1 MATVAP
7 PNTRLKYLNI
17 PPPPLPEWYL
27 PKSTPRR
34 DDDDSSTS
42 SLPAEDAQSVV
53 QTKIKVRR
61 RSKHNTIETYLQEPI
76 TPDNDTAL
84 AKLPPDP
91 ADGTDERMRVRYTVE
106 RTTSKPVVTFASPP
120 PDTNDVPPLAVYH
133 ICRICLRPR
142 STRYH
147 CEHPIPINGV
157 PPPPGI
163 CRRCRVSTVEEVA
176 KVAVITQECESNK
189 MKLGLAAFIPEE
201 DYISNKEMKER
212 RSRELLRSVERQLA
226 EDKSTSESTE
236 RERGIV
242 YRHVRV
248 RETTS
253 DPPPQVKT
261 SVKSTAQD
269 AIDAVSVRSQ
279 VGKTTIV
286 VAGTSKAVGPSS
298 EKTQSVDVP
307 ASRARASD
315 AGFRQV
321 GEGVISTAPARDSE
335 TTQQKTKITAYA
347 GSVCTQPASAH
358 APSTAIARA
367 SATIVQPAQ
376 AERSEAEIRK
386 IAREEIVRYR
396 QAERKMEAHSDPYGH
411 GRMIPVE
418 RRIEKQADVVEPMP
432 WARRSEAVEEIVLTR
447 RQRAPKESSSQ
458 PVRISYRHKT
468 MEASEPQ
475 PTRAASKGG
484 EASSKAPA
492 EVKASSSARPKRSG
506 LSAELDRYVERE
518 YVVER
523 ISNADGKVAANSWT
537 PHPAEVSKKKANHQ
551 YQAQPWNNIASESAR
566 SERRDWDVVAEKTSQ
581 VASSSQPRQPAQNG
595 ARSVRSE
602 IRKWDMMT
610 ESGKATTDPGSDWG
624 ANAKHREVP
633 GWEDEG
639 EGYIRRE
646 IWLPPTGDYEV
657 IEVIEDTEK
666 PRGTRR
672 PDQGTSYFQR
682 RPPTPDEE
690 AMPDRI
696 LEIESDII
704 SGASKVRQP
713 PQPDQGP
720 RPASVRPSNHEAE
733 SNGGVASA
741 WSSNYG
747 TASDIN
753 YRKNQTHS
761 QPFHGPPSL
770 CERSTRIAQTSRTSD
785 RREYAGVAEKP
796 SKGKDATPDRP
807 DIRRATSEHAEKPAE
822 PTRPR
827 AFDLRWAAAA
837 NAAAAG
843 AEARTEHLQREE
855 PRQADEADRGG
866 SDEGSD
872 KTRWPGHSSSKPGS
886 RTGCSDAETERTAKA
901 KNSEAPVSER
911 GSRRTRSE
919 RSPEREY
926 IFTERI
932 VEPAGR
938 QWEHERSRDAPSRR
952 YVETTQYS
960 SASRGSKAES
970 GLASTAGPRSSRDER
985 SQGSTQSTAKLSS
998 QSTAAQPTSDT
1009 SRNQRTIYREVKAGE
1024 GSEHSSG
1031 RVRFASKVDVSPTP
1045 PDSEASSTQFRMIGA
1060 RPSTKKKTAAQGERG
1075 EDLIAQ
1081 YEERRGRSRAR
1092 DRARPAAVEEDGAEY
1107 FYERK
1112 EVERSRS
1119 RCDGAEDGSERK
1131 EGGQSRSREPKPI
1144 GWAFSESPSREL
1156 HSEAH
1161 AGDKEDGFGPYRPD
1175 MPRPDS
1181 ADLNSLAVG
1190 SGSGRGE
1197 DTSAKH
1203 SVHGRWQEDLP
1214 VLEGVGW

>member
-1 MATVAP
+1 MATIAP
-7 PNTRLKYLNI
+7 PKAQANYLNI

-27 PKSTPRR
+27 PKKTPGRNG
-34 DDDDSSTS
+34 DDSSTS

-61 RSKHNTIETYLQEPI
+61 RSKHNIIETYLQDPT

-91 ADGTDERMRVRYTVE
+91 GDGTDERMRVRYTVE
-106 RTTSKPVVTFASPP
+106 RTTSKPVVTFASPA
-120 PDTNDVPPLAVYH
+120 PDTSDVPPLAVYH

-163 CRRCRVSTVEEVA
+163 CRRCRVSTIEEVA
-176 KVAVITQECESNK
+176 KTAMIVQEGESNK

-201 DYISNKEMKER
+201 DYVSNKEMKER
-212 RSRELLRSVERQLA
+212 RARKLLRSVRRQLA
-226 EDKSTSESTE
+226 EDKSASDSTDPG
-236 RERGIV
+236 REIV

-261 SVKSTAQD
+261 SVQSTAQD

-298 EKTQSVDVP
+298 EKTQSGDVP
-307 ASRARASD
+307 ASRAWASD

-321 GEGVISTAPARDSE
+321 GEGVISTAPARNSE
-335 TTQQKTKITAYA
+335 TTHPKTKITAYA

-367 SATIVQPAQ
+367 SATIVQPVR
-376 AERSEAEIRK
+376 AERSESEIRK
-386 IAREEIVRYR
+386 IAREEIARYR

-411 GRMIPVE
+411 GRMVPVE

-432 WARRSEAVEEIVLTR
+432 WARKSEAVEEIVLTR
-447 RQRAPKESSSQ
+447 RQKVPKESSSQ
-458 PVRISYRHKT
+458 PVRTSHRHKT

-475 PTRAASKGG
+475 PTRAASQRG
-484 EASSKAPA
+484 EASSKAPT
-492 EVKASSSARPKRSG
+492 EVKASSAARPKRSG

-523 ISNADGKVAANSWT
+523 ISDADGKVNTSSWK
-537 PHPAEVSKKKANHQ
+537 PYPAKIFEKKFESEW
-551 YQAQPWNNIASESAR
+551 QAQPRDKVASESAR
-566 SERRDWDVVAEKTSQ
+566 SERRDWDVVAEKFSL
-581 VASSSQPRQPAQNG
+581 VASSSQPRKSAQNRP
-595 ARSVRSE
+595 RSVRSE
-602 IRKWDMMT
+602 TPKWDART
-610 ESGKATTDPGSDWG
+610 EAGKATTDPGCDWG
-624 ANAKHREVP
+624 ADAKHREVP

-639 EGYIRRE
+639 EGYIKRE

-657 IEVIEDTEK
+657 IEVIEENEK
-666 PRGTRR
+666 PRRVRTA
-672 PDQGTSYFQR
+672 DHGTSYFQR

-690 AMPDRI
+690 AMPNRI
-696 LEIESDII
+696 LEIESDVI

-713 PQPDQGP
+713 PKPDQWP
-720 RPASVRPSNHEAE
+720 RQASAKPSNHEAE

-741 WSSNYG
+741 WSSIYE
-747 TASDIN
+747 TVSDIR
-753 YRKNQTHS
+753 YRKKEAHS
-761 QPFHGPPSL
+761 QPVHGPPSL
-770 CERSTRIAQTSRTSD
+770 SERSTRIAQTSRTSD
-785 RREYAGVAEKP
+785 HREYGEAAEKP
-796 SKGKDATPDRP
+796 SKGGDAIPDR
-807 DIRRATSEHAEKPAE
+807 IGHAEKPTE

-827 AFDLRWAAAA
+827 AFDLRWAAAV

-843 AEARTEHLQREE
+843 AEATTEE
-855 PRQADEADRGG
+855 PRPGKPGRANEADLND
-866 SDEGSD
+866 SDGGSD

-886 RTGCSDAETERTAKA
+886 RTGRSDAGTKRRTKP
-901 KNSEAPVSER
+901 SEAPVSER
-911 GSRRTRSE
+911 GSHRTCSE

-938 QWEHERSRDAPSRR
+938 QWERERSGDALSRR
-952 YVETTQYS
+952 YVETTEYF
-960 SASRGSKAES
+960 SASRGSKAGS
-970 GLASTAGPRSSRDER
+970 GFSSTAGPNSDREDR
-985 SQGSTQSTAKLSS
+985 SQASTRPRAKPAS
-998 QSTAAQPTSDT
+998 QSTTTQPTSNT

-1060 RPSTKKKTAAQGERG
+1060 RPCTKEKTAAQVECGK
-1075 EDLIAQ
+1075 DLIAE

-1092 DRARPAAVEEDGAEY
+1092 DRARPAAVEEEGAEY

-1119 RCDGAEDGSERK
+1119 RCDGAEDGSDRK
-1131 EGGQSRSREPKPI
+1131 EGAQSRSREPKPI

-1156 HSEAH
+1156 HGEVH
-1161 AGDKEDGFGPYRPD
+1161 AGEKEDGFGPYRPE

-1181 ADLNSLAVG
+1181 TDLNSLAVG
-1190 SGSGRGE
+1190 SGSGHGE
-1197 DTSAKH
+1197 DASAKH

>member
-1 MATVAP
+1 MATIAP
-7 PNTRLKYLNI
+7 PKAQANYLNI

-27 PKSTPRR
+27 PKKTPGRN
-34 DDDDSSTS
+34 DDDSSTS

-61 RSKHNTIETYLQEPI
+61 WSKHNIIETYLQDHT

-91 ADGTDERMRVRYTVE
+91 GDGSDERMRVRYTVE
-106 RTTSKPVVTFASPP
+106 RTTSKPVVTFASPA
-120 PDTNDVPPLAVYH
+120 PDTSDVPPLAVYH

-176 KVAVITQECESNK
+176 KTAMIVQECESNK

-201 DYISNKEMKER
+201 DYVSNKEMKER
-212 RSRELLRSVERQLA
+212 RARKLLRSVRRQLA
-226 EDKSTSESTE
+226 EDKSASESTDPV
-236 RERGIV
+236 REIV

-253 DPPPQVKT
+253 DPLTQVKT
-261 SVKSTAQD
+261 SVESTAQD
-269 AIDAVSVRSQ
+269 AIDAVSIRSQ
-279 VGKTTIV
+279 IGRTTIA
-286 VAGTSKAVGPSS
+286 VAPASKAAGPSS
-298 EKTQSVDVP
+298 EKTQSVGVP
-307 ASRARASD
+307 ASRAWASD

-321 GEGVISTAPARDSE
+321 GEGVISTAPARDGE

-347 GSVCTQPASAH
+347 GSVCIQPASAH

-367 SATIVQPAQ
+367 SATIVQPAR
-376 AERSEAEIRK
+376 AERSESEIRK
-386 IAREEIVRYR
+386 IAREEIARYR

-411 GRMIPVE
+411 GRMVPVE

-432 WARRSEAVEEIVLTR
+432 WARKSEAVEEIVLTR
-447 RQRAPKESSSQ
+447 RQKVPKESSSQ

-475 PTRAASKGG
+475 PTRAASQRG

-492 EVKASSSARPKRSG
+492 EVKAFSAARPKRSG

-523 ISNADGKVAANSWT
+523 ISDADGKVNTSSWK
-537 PHPAEVSKKKANHQ
+537 PYPAKILEKKFESGW
-551 YQAQPWNNIASESAR
+551 QAQPWNKIASESAR
-566 SERRDWDVVAEKTSQ
+566 SERRDWDVVAEKFSQ
-581 VASSSQPRQPAQNG
+581 VASSSQPRKSAQNRP
-595 ARSVRSE
+595 RSVRSD
-602 IRKWDMMT
+602 IPKWDART
-610 ESGKATTDPGSDWG
+610 ESGKATADPGCDWG
-624 ANAKHREVP
+624 ADAKHREVP

-657 IEVIEDTEK
+657 IEVIEETEK
-666 PRGTRR
+666 PRRVRTA
-672 PDQGTSYFQR
+672 DHGTSYFQR

-690 AMPDRI
+690 AMPNRI
-696 LEIESDII
+696 LEIESDVV
-704 SGASKVRQP
+704 SGASKIRQP
-713 PQPDQGP
+713 PQPDQWP
-720 RPASVRPSNHEAE
+720 RPASMKPSSHEAE

-747 TASDIN
+747 TASDIS
-753 YRKNQTHS
+753 YRRNDTHS
-761 QPFHGPPSL
+761 QPVHGPPSL
-770 CERSTRIAQTSRTSD
+770 SERSTRIAQTSRTSD
-785 RREYAGVAEKP
+785 RRDYSEAAEKP
-796 SKGKDATPDRP
+796 SKDGDATPDR
-807 DIRRATSEHAEKPAE
+807 IGHAEKPTE

-827 AFDLRWAAAA
+827 AFDLRWAATV

-843 AEARTEHLQREE
+843 AEATTEQRR
-855 PRQADEADRGG
+855 PGKPGRANEADLDD

-872 KTRWPGHSSSKPGS
+872 KTRWPGYLSSKPGS
-886 RTGCSDAETERTAKA
+886 RTGRSDAGTERRTKT
-901 KNSEAPVSER
+901 SEAPVSER
-911 GSRRTRSE
+911 GSYRTRSE

-938 QWEHERSRDAPSRR
+938 QWERERSRGAPSRR
-952 YVETTQYS
+952 YVETTEYF
-960 SASRGSKAES
+960 SASRGSKAGS
-970 GLASTAGPRSSRDER
+970 GFKSTAGSECEDHSRASTQPRSKP
-985 SQGSTQSTAKLSS
+985 AS

-1060 RPSTKKKTAAQGERG
+1060 RPSTKKKTAAQGECG
-1075 EDLIAQ
+1075 EDLIAE

-1092 DRARPAAVEEDGAEY
+1092 DRARPAAVEEEGAEY

-1119 RCDGAEDGSERK
+1119 RCDGAEDGSDRK
-1131 EGGQSRSREPKPI
+1131 EGAQSRSREPKPI

-1156 HSEAH
+1156 HGEVH
-1161 AGDKEDGFGPYRPD
+1161 AGEKEDGFGPYRPE

-1181 ADLNSLAVG
+1181 TDLNSLAVG
-1190 SGSGRGE
+1190 SGSVHGE
-1197 DTSAKH
+1197 EARAKH
-1203 SVHGRWQEDLP
+1203 TVHGRWQEDLP

>member
-91 ADGTDERMRVRYTVE
+91 GDGTDERMRVRYTVE
-106 RTTSKPVVTFASPP
+106 RTTFKPVVTFASPP

-176 KVAVITQECESNK
+176 KTAMIVQECESNK

-201 DYISNKEMKER
+201 DYVSNKEMKER
-212 RSRELLRSVERQLA
+212 RARELLRSVERQLA

-236 RERGIV
+236 REREIV
-242 YRHVRV
+242 YRHFRV

-269 AIDAVSVRSQ
+269 AIDAISVRSQ
-279 VGKTTIV
+279 VSRTTIA
-286 VAGTSKAVGPSS
+286 VAATSKASGPPL
-298 EKTQSVDVP
+298 EKTQSVGVP

-347 GSVCTQPASAH
+347 GSVCTQPASVH
-358 APSTAIARA
+358 TPSTAIARA

-411 GRMIPVE
+411 GRMVPLE

-432 WARRSEAVEEIVLTR
+432 WARKSEAVGEIVLTR
-447 RQRAPKESSSQ
+447 RQKAPKESSSQ

-475 PTRAASKGG
+475 PTRAASKRG

-523 ISNADGKVAANSWT
+523 ISDVDGKVAANSWT
-537 PHPAEVSKKKANHQ
+537 PHPAEVSEKRAEPQ
-551 YQAQPWNNIASESAR
+551 YQAQPWNTILSEAAR
-566 SERRDWDVVAEKTSQ
+566 SERRDWEVVAEKTSQ
-581 VASSSQPRQPAQNG
+581 VASSSQPRKSAQDG
-595 ARSVRSE
+595 SRSVRSE
-602 IRKWDMMT
+602 RRKWDVMS

-624 ANAKHREVP
+624 ANAKHREMP

-657 IEVIEDTEK
+657 IE
-666 PRGTRR
+666 
-672 PDQGTSYFQR
+672 R

-690 AMPDRI
+690 AMPNRI
-696 LEIESDII
+696 LEIESDVV
-704 SGASKVRQP
+704 SGTSKVRQP
-713 PQPDQGP
+713 PQPDQWP
-720 RPASVRPSNHEAE
+720 RPASMKPSSHEAE
-733 SNGGVASA
+733 SNGGVASS

-747 TASDIN
+747 TASDIS
-753 YRKNQTHS
+753 YRKNETHS
-761 QPFHGPPSL
+761 QPVHGPPSL
-770 CERSTRIAQTSRTSD
+770 SERSTRIAQTSRTSD
-785 RREYAGVAEKP
+785 RREFAEAAEKP
-796 SKGKDATPDRP
+796 SNGKDVTPDRP
-807 DIRRATSEHAEKPAE
+807 DIRRATSEHAEKPGE

-827 AFDLRWAAAA
+827 AFDLRWTAAA
-837 NAAAAG
+837 NAAVAG
-843 AEARTEHLQREE
+843 AEARTEQFRREE
-855 PRQADEADRGG
+855 PKQANQADRDD

-886 RTGCSDAETERTAKA
+886 RIGRSDGETERTAEA
-901 KNSEAPVSER
+901 SEAPVSER
-911 GSRRTRSE
+911 ESRRTRSE

-938 QWEHERSRDAPSRR
+938 QWERERSRSAPSRR
-952 YVETTQYS
+952 YMETTEYF
-960 SASRGSKAES
+960 SASRGS
-970 GLASTAGPRSSRDER
+970 
-985 SQGSTQSTAKLSS
+985 
-998 QSTAAQPTSDT
+998 
-1009 SRNQRTIYREVKAGE
+1009 
-1024 GSEHSSG
+1024 
-1031 RVRFASKVDVSPTP
+1031 
-1045 PDSEASSTQFRMIGA
+1045 
-1060 RPSTKKKTAAQGERG
+1060 
-1075 EDLIAQ
+1075 
-1081 YEERRGRSRAR
+1081 
-1092 DRARPAAVEEDGAEY
+1092 
-1107 FYERK
+1107 
-1112 EVERSRS
+1112 
-1119 RCDGAEDGSERK
+1119 
-1131 EGGQSRSREPKPI
+1131 
-1144 GWAFSESPSREL
+1144 
-1156 HSEAH
+1156 
-1161 AGDKEDGFGPYRPD
+1161 
-1175 MPRPDS
+1175 
-1181 ADLNSLAVG
+1181 
-1190 SGSGRGE
+1190 
-1197 DTSAKH
+1197 
-1203 SVHGRWQEDLP
+1203 
-1214 VLEGVGW
+1214 